1 MLPRLGSSFWDSFL
15 KAKQQI
21 LISLS
26 QPAISP
32 SLPNKTTKADS
43 PSPYADDIAAD
54 SITGFVKT
62 EIELLLLLIKE
73 NISFNSSHS
82 WLGHMQPSRKHQP
95 FKRIH

>member
-1 MLPRLGSSFWDSFL
+1 MSEQSTQQKQFFVGPMKPLTMLPRLGSSFWGSFL

-54 SITGFVKT
+54 S
-62 EIELLLLLIKE
+62 
-73 NISFNSSHS
+73 
-82 WLGHMQPSRKHQP
+82 
-95 FKRIH
+95 